1 MRAAHFYD
9 DAISKAI
16 NHLSNTAAADVVA
29 MIMMMRML
37 MWILRNQKM

>member
-9 DAISKAI
+9 DAISKVI
-16 NHLSNTAAADVVA
+16 NHLSNTAAAAFVA
-29 MIMMMRML
+29 LMMMRML